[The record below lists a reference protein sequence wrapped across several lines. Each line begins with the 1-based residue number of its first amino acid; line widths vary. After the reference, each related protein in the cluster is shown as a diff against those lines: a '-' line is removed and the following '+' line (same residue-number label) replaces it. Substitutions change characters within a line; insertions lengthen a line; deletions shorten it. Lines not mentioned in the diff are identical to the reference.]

1 MAKAENLKRKNIK
14 LIRDK
19 MQIYGK
25 MTKPELANNTGL
37 SLMTVNTVVA
47 KLCESGE
54 LIEQGHAPS
63 GGGRPSA
70 LYEYNYDYMHIA
82 LVIAYQDGK
91 KNQILYQVADLSGKI
106 IQSFRRTVE
115 EVNTES
121 FCEVLDKLFEGDS
134 KIAFLAFGLPGEAVD
149 GVITVCDYESLIGDE
164 FISFYECRYK
174 IPVLV
179 ENDINAATYGYA
191 SYRSG
196 SQAVVGLFFPKRYP
210 PGVGLAINGIIH
222 RGVNSYAGEVK
233 YLMSEINWKK
243 IDYENKDL
251 LLSVI
256 SKIVLTYAV
265 VIAPEQFVFFADFL
279 AEKDLEEIRAS
290 VFEMTGQ
297 KYEPVFILSEALEE
311 DYTKGLTSIGL
322 EFINREVL

>member
-19 MQIYGK
+19 MQLYGK

-37 SLMTVNTVVA
+37 SLMTVNTAVA

-70 LYEYNYDYMHIA
+70 LYEYNYDYKHIV
-82 LVIAYQDGK
+82 LVIAYQDGE

-115 EVNTES
+115 EVNRES
-121 FCEVLDKLFEGDS
+121 FCEVLDKLFEGNP

-164 FISFYECRYK
+164 FIPFYQSRYK

-191 SYRSG
+191 SCRGG
-196 SQAVVGLFFPKRYP
+196 SQAIVGLFFPKQYP
-210 PGVGLAINGIIH
+210 PGAGLVINGIIH

-233 YLMSEINWKK
+233 YLVPEINWKE
-243 IDYENKDL
+243 IDYENKER

-279 AEKDLEEIRAS
+279 AEKDLEEMRAT
-290 VFEMTGQ
+290 VFKMTGQ

>member
-25 MTKPELANNTGL
+25 MTKPELATSTGL

-70 LYEYNYDYMHIA
+70 LYEYNYDYMHIV
-82 LVIAYQDGK
+82 LVIAYQDGQ

-106 IQSFRRTVE
+106 IHSFRRTVE

-121 FCEVLDKLFEGDS
+121 FTEVLDELFEGDS
-134 KIAFLAFGLPGEAVD
+134 KIAILAFGLPGEAVD

-164 FISFYECRYK
+164 FISFYESRYK

-179 ENDINAATYGYA
+179 ENDTNAATYGYA

-196 SQAVVGLFFPKRYP
+196 RQAVVGLFFPRGYP
-210 PGVGLAINGIIH
+210 PGVGLAINGMLH

-233 YLMSEINWKK
+233 YLVPEINWKE
-243 IDYENKDL
+243 IDYDKKER

-279 AEKDLEEIRAS
+279 VEKDLEEMRAT

-297 KYEPVFILSEALEE
+297 KYDPVFILSEDLEE

-322 EFINREVL
+322 KFINREVL